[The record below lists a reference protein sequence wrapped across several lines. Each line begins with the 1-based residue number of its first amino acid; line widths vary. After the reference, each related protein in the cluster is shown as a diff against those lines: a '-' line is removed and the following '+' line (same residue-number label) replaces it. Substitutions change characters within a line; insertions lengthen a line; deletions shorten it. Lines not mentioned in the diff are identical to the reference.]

1 MKRITKLLASHS
13 LKSLMAKKNKRSQQK
28 NKCLKPEKDPSTVK
42 RLLEDP
48 PRKKR
53 YLQPLENPPTESYGD
68 DEKMETEEEGEKYLG
83 KNLPA
88 SAFIIVAAE
97 RHDSDSYSETELE
110 KKICGSVVVAK
121 MNDDKMVSTDTKKK
135 YFQRILSDD
144 DKIVL
149 LQGMVDFQNDKGTI
163 SYDDMTGFIDTV
175 KNIISFQANSRQ
187 FTTKIRRLKDKF
199 VQKRNK
205 GVDENSLAN
214 VEIYEI

>member
-1 MKRITKLLASHS
+1 
-13 LKSLMAKKNKRSQQK
+13 
-28 NKCLKPEKDPSTVK
+28 
-42 RLLEDP
+42 
-48 PRKKR
+48 
-53 YLQPLENPPTESYGD
+53 
-68 DEKMETEEEGEKYLG
+68 METEEEGEKYLG